1 MKTAFAEDLP
11 YRIRER
17 LVHLDGEV
25 KKETLF
31 WPFREKP
38 NLIVQSH
45 PRILDIRKLT
55 QPLPKPLQLFR
66 GDINVVNLDANA
78 WFSRTTRGDHFPN
91 KFMKSLL
98 QVILVRQL
106 IADEISSGVTPWVS
120 QDQGQDLSLTLILSH
135 IPQGSRRLRV
145 FLEHRHQD
153 SVGLAD
159 SIG

>member
-1 MKTAFAEDLP
+1 MDRLAVENAVADDLP

-31 WPFREKP
+31 WRLQKP

-55 QPLPKPLQLFR
+55 QPLPNFSNCSG

-78 WFSRTTRGDHFPN
+78 WFSRTTRG
-91 KFMKSLL
+91 
-98 QVILVRQL
+98 
-106 IADEISSGVTPWVS
+106 AD
-120 QDQGQDLSLTLILSH
+120 
-135 IPQGSRRLRV
+135 
-145 FLEHRHQD
+145 
-153 SVGLAD
+153 
-159 SIG
+159 